1 MAYRILIVDDE
12 SALQNMVKE
21 ILTQSGYETVSALTC
36 AQALDRFHDASPDG
50 VLLDVNLPDG
60 DGFTLFGKLRE
71 VRDVPVLFL
80 SARDEDADR
89 LQGLGLGADDY
100 ITKPFLP
107 QELLLRLNAVLR
119 RVYREIPDTC
129 RLGDVEVDW
138 GKSSIRRNGEEIAL
152 TAKEFSLLKKLWE
165 ARGNIV
171 TIDALCAALWDGP
184 LVGYE
189 NTLMVH
195 IRRLREKIE
204 ADPSAD
210 GAGPGLPPEPGG
222 NEEMSLRSIFKGA
235 MLVTAAAALVSFIT
249 LAGILAFIFYH
260 SDGGRSWDIP
270 VSRISSTLTW
280 DGTEYEFSGDELL
293 GDDRWAILIG
303 EDGRVIWSLR
313 KPADV
318 PERYSLTDVASFTR
332 WYLND
337 YPVQCRIRDD
347 GLLVVGA
354 PKGSMWKHDISTE
367 SQLLHDAPLWCGGIF
382 LLALGC
388 VLLLAYFV
396 VRRWF
401 RQAQKARDA
410 ARSNWINGVSHDIR
424 TPLSVVMGYAA
435 QLEAADLNPAQKNQA
450 SAIRVQSQ
458 VIRDLVNDLNLTMRL
473 DCEMQALRKEP
484 IQPAAFLRQVAA
496 DFLNGGLAEGFEL
509 EMDLPETA
517 LLPIEADPFL
527 LRRAI
532 NNLLTNCVRHNA
544 PGGAIRLG
552 ARCTGTNLVLFVKGG
567 TAAGCG
573 PVNADRQLDPDGGA
587 AHGTGLRLVAQI
599 AAAHGGTVRFEQGAD
614 KNLCVSMIL
623 PIY

>member
-1 MAYRILIVDDE
+1 
-12 SALQNMVKE
+12 
-21 ILTQSGYETVSALTC
+21 
-36 AQALDRFHDASPDG
+36 
-50 VLLDVNLPDG
+50 
-60 DGFTLFGKLRE
+60 
-71 VRDVPVLFL
+71 
-80 SARDEDADR
+80 
-89 LQGLGLGADDY
+89 
-100 ITKPFLP
+100 
-107 QELLLRLNAVLR
+107 
-119 RVYREIPDTC
+119 
-129 RLGDVEVDW
+129 
-138 GKSSIRRNGEEIAL
+138 
-152 TAKEFSLLKKLWE
+152 
-165 ARGNIV
+165 
-171 TIDALCAALWDGP
+171 
-184 LVGYE
+184 
-189 NTLMVH
+189 
-195 IRRLREKIE
+195 
-204 ADPSAD
+204 
-210 GAGPGLPPEPGG
+210 
-222 NEEMSLRSIFKGA
+222 MSLRSIFKGA

-303 EDGRVIWSLR
+303 EDGRVIWFLR

-517 LLPIEADPFL
+517 LPPIEADPFL

>member
-1 MAYRILIVDDE
+1 
-12 SALQNMVKE
+12 
-21 ILTQSGYETVSALTC
+21 
-36 AQALDRFHDASPDG
+36 
-50 VLLDVNLPDG
+50 
-60 DGFTLFGKLRE
+60 
-71 VRDVPVLFL
+71 
-80 SARDEDADR
+80 
-89 LQGLGLGADDY
+89 
-100 ITKPFLP
+100 
-107 QELLLRLNAVLR
+107 
-119 RVYREIPDTC
+119 
-129 RLGDVEVDW
+129 
-138 GKSSIRRNGEEIAL
+138 
-152 TAKEFSLLKKLWE
+152 
-165 ARGNIV
+165 
-171 TIDALCAALWDGP
+171 
-184 LVGYE
+184 
-189 NTLMVH
+189 
-195 IRRLREKIE
+195 
-204 ADPSAD
+204 
-210 GAGPGLPPEPGG
+210 
-222 NEEMSLRSIFKGA
+222 MSLRSIFKGA

-318 PERYSLTDVASFTR
+318 PERYSLTDIASFTR

-367 SQLLHDAPLWCGGIF
+367 SQLLHDAHLWCGGIF

-517 LLPIEADPFL
+517 LPPIEADPFL

-552 ARCTGTNLVLFVKGG
+552 SRCTGTNLVLFVKGG

>member
-1 MAYRILIVDDE
+1 
-12 SALQNMVKE
+12 
-21 ILTQSGYETVSALTC
+21 
-36 AQALDRFHDASPDG
+36 
-50 VLLDVNLPDG
+50 
-60 DGFTLFGKLRE
+60 
-71 VRDVPVLFL
+71 
-80 SARDEDADR
+80 
-89 LQGLGLGADDY
+89 
-100 ITKPFLP
+100 
-107 QELLLRLNAVLR
+107 
-119 RVYREIPDTC
+119 
-129 RLGDVEVDW
+129 
-138 GKSSIRRNGEEIAL
+138 
-152 TAKEFSLLKKLWE
+152 
-165 ARGNIV
+165 
-171 TIDALCAALWDGP
+171 
-184 LVGYE
+184 
-189 NTLMVH
+189 
-195 IRRLREKIE
+195 
-204 ADPSAD
+204 
-210 GAGPGLPPEPGG
+210 
-222 NEEMSLRSIFKGA
+222 MSLRSIFKGA

-517 LLPIEADPFL
+517 LPPIEADPFL

-552 ARCTGTNLVLFVKGG
+552 SRCTGTNLVLFVKGG